1 MLVRYDPWSLV
12 NRLQGDIDRLAKPNW
27 RELDDETTS
36 AATEWVPAVD
46 IKEEDERFVIEAD
59 VPGVDPE
66 EIEIT
71 MEDGVLS
78 LSGNRRTESRTERE
92 GYRRVERVTGRFYRR
107 FTLPDT
113 ADADAIEAR
122 FNLGV
127 LVVSIPKLAKVQP
140 RKINV
145 QVS

>member
-107 FTLPDT
+107 FILPETVDSDKVK
-113 ADADAIEAR
+113 ALDR
-122 FNLGV
+122 HGV
-127 LVVSIPKLAKVQP
+127 LEILIPKQAKAQP
-140 RKINV
+140 RRIKV
-145 QVS
+145 AA

>member
-12 NRLQGDIDRLAKPNW
+12 NRLQGDIDRLVKPSW
-27 RELDDETTS
+27 RELDDGTTS

-46 IKEEDERFVIEAD
+46 TKEEEERFVIEAD

-78 LSGNRRTESRTERE
+78 LAGNRRVEPRTERE

-122 FNLGV
+122 FNHGV

>member
-12 NRLQGDIDRLAKPNW
+12 NRLQGDIDRLVKQPSW
-27 RELDDETTS
+27 RDDDGTTS
-36 AATEWVPAVD
+36 ATTEWVPAVD
-46 IKEEDERFVIEAD
+46 IKEEDERFVILAD
-59 VPGVDPE
+59 VPGVNPE

-78 LSGNRRTESRTERE
+78 LAGNRQAESRTEHE

-113 ADADAIEAR
+113 ADAEAIEAR
-122 FNLGV
+122 FNHGV
-127 LVVSIPKLAKVQP
+127 LVVSIPKLAKIQP

>member
-12 NRLQGDIDRLAKPNW
+12 NRLQGDIDRLVKPNW
-27 RELDDETTS
+27 RELDDGTTS

-78 LSGNRRTESRTERE
+78 LAGNRRTESRTERE

-122 FNLGV
+122 FDRGV
-127 LVVSIPKLAKVQP
+127 LLVSIPKLAKVQP